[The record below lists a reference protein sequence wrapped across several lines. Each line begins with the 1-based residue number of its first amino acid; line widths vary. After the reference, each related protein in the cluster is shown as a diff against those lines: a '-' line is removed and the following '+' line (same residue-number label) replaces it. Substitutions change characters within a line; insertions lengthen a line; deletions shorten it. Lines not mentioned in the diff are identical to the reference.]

1 MRKEDIALFVEIKKM
16 KPAEVQEGLRIF
28 RQIRA
33 EQIKLDNQYGTPPPP
48 PTKKTQ
54 VQHFIMTLHECRLR
68 VEVRI

>member
-33 EQIKLDNQYGTPPPP
+33 EQIKLDNQYVTPPPH
-48 PTKKTQ
+48 KKDTSATF
-54 VQHFIMTLHECRLR
+54 HNDIARMSIKNRG
-68 VEVRI
+68 

>member
-33 EQIKLDNQYGTPPPP
+33 EQIKLDNQYGTPPP
-48 PTKKTQ
+48 THKKDTSATF
-54 VQHFIMTLHECRLR
+54 HNDIA
-68 VEVRI
+68 RISIKNRG

>member
-1 MRKEDIALFVEIKKM
+1 MVKEDIALFVEIKKM
-16 KPAEVQEGLRIF
+16 KPLEVQEGLRIF

-33 EQIKLDNQYGTPPPP
+33 EQIKLDNQYVTPP

-68 VEVRI
+68 IEVRI

>member
-33 EQIKLDNQYGTPPPP
+33 EQIKLDNQYVPPPP
-48 PTKKTQ
+48 PHKKDTSATF
-54 VQHFIMTLHECRLR
+54 HNAIARMSIKNRG
-68 VEVRI
+68 

>member
-33 EQIKLDNQYGTPPPP
+33 EQIKLDNQYGTPPP
-48 PTKKTQ
+48 TQ
-54 VQHFIMTLHECRLR
+54 KGHKCNIS
-68 VEVRI
+68 